1 MTNAPS
7 ETSFMDYWEAV
18 DEAMRRLL
26 GIDTTD
32 AGIEPELIA
41 HAQEEGDSPDD
52 FALWFGEKYGL
63 RLLTEIGG

>member
-1 MTNAPS
+1 MTNAHS

-41 HAQEEGDSPDD
+41 SAQEQGDSPDD
-52 FALWFGEKYGL
+52 FVLGLAL
-63 RLLTEIGG
+63 IGDEAFECVFQ

>member
-18 DEAMRRLL
+18 DEAMRRLF

-32 AGIEPELIA
+32 AGIELELIA
-41 HAQEEGDSPDD
+41 SAQECGDTPES
-52 FALWFGEKYGL
+52 FVLKFGLVE
-63 RLLTEIGG
+63 

>member
-26 GIDTTD
+26 GIDTTA

-41 HAQEEGDSPDD
+41 CSQECGDTPKSLVLK
-52 FALWFGEKYGL
+52 FELVE
-63 RLLTEIGG
+63 

>member
-1 MTNAPS
+1 MTNAPT

-41 HAQEEGDSPDD
+41 SAQEEGDSADD
-52 FALWFGEKYGL
+52 FAIWFGEKYGL
-63 RLLTEIGG
+63 RYIPETDW